1 MVASLPLPVCAVD
14 GWDFE
19 ACAFGVV
26 VSFAVSL
33 LVVSENAGLRSA
45 FTAIKTEL
53 GSYQILGLLAS
64 VSNH

>member
-1 MVASLPLPVCAVD
+1 MVVSLPLPVCEAD
-14 GWDFE
+14 DWDLE

-45 FTAIKTEL
+45 STAIKTEL
-53 GSYQILGLLAS
+53 LSYQILDLPAS